1 MTRQILILRT
11 IGALFLLSGLFTLTF
26 FTRAGGASPLAIG
39 GAALYLVAMV
49 AIGAGLLC
57 RHPWARTGAI
67 VAILYKTCQVI
78 FFTIHDAQ
86 MMGRHSLDTLSRLAP
101 YLPMVPIVALL
112 LTAAYWLTRP
122 ATAELFRRDT

>member
-1 MTRQILILRT
+1 MTRQLLILRT
-11 IGALFLLSGLFTLTF
+11 IGAFFLLSGLFTLTF
-26 FTRAGGASPLAIG
+26 FTRAGGAPPLAIA
-39 GAALYLVAMV
+39 GAALYLVVMV

-57 RHPWARTGAI
+57 RHPWARVAAI

-101 YLPMVPIVALL
+101 YLPMIPIVALL
-112 LTAAYWLTRP
+112 LTAVYWLTRP
-122 ATAELFRRDT
+122 ATAELFRRDR